1 MTWTSPPQIVTDF
14 RDMLLLCASAVAAG
28 LTSGKYHFPSA
39 AATSQDATAADAL
52 PYAVLAEVAHDR
64 NRYAE
69 MGILGIPSG
78 RLLAILH
85 INTSAGTLE
94 ALGRAIC
101 SELMTQ
107 SVGLPIRLATCALA
121 ADPLPSQIA
130 AATSSGLPDQ
140 TGATFRAININVDWG
155 LSS

>member
-1 MTWTSPPQIVTDF
+1 MVWTAPPQVVIDF
-14 RDMLLLCASAVAAG
+14 RDMLLLCASGVAAG
-28 LTSGKYHFPSA
+28 LTTGKYHFPSA
-39 AATSQDATAADAL
+39 AATSQDATTPDPL

-64 NRYAE
+64 SRYAE
-69 MGILGIPSG
+69 MGVLGLPSG
-78 RLLAILH
+78 HLLAILH
-85 INTSAGTLE
+85 VNTSAGALE

-121 ADPLPSQIA
+121 ADPLPGQLA
-130 AATSSGLPDQ
+130 VATSSGIPDQ

-155 LSS
+155 LTS